1 MTAHT
6 HERIPIRRFMTP
18 TPVTIGREQS
28 LEEAHKR
35 MQEHNIRHLPVL
47 DGGRIVG
54 ILSDRELELVE
65 NLPGVDAHTTKVE
78 EAMIDSPYTVEPDAP
93 LRDVITFMAEHKYGT
108 AVVAADDGR
117 ALLGIFTTIDAL
129 TAFASHLQGAPA

>member
-1 MTAHT
+1 MNGHT
-6 HERIPIRRFMTP
+6 HELIPIRRFMTP

-35 MQEHNIRHLPVL
+35 MHEHNIRHLPVL
-47 DGGRIVG
+47 DGGRVVG

-78 EAMIDSPYTVEPDAP
+78 EAMVEGPYSVAADAP
-93 LRDVITFMAEHKYGT
+93 LRDVITHMAEHKYGT
-108 AVVAADDGR
+108 AVVAENNGR
-117 ALLGIFTTIDAL
+117 KLVGIFTTIDAL
-129 TAFASHLQGAPA
+129 TAFAAHLQGA